1 MKLLLVEDDLSLVQQ
16 LVKNLSNLGHRVDHC
31 ADGLEGYYRIQEFAY
46 DLAIIDIGL
55 PKLSGIDLIQ
65 KARDQEIAVPILIL
79 TARSRWQDKVEGL
92 NAGAD
97 DYLVKPFQFEE
108 LEARINAMTRRVGGF
123 SANEL
128 SYGPYRLDL
137 DSQELFVEEQP
148 IKLTS
153 FEYNLIDYFLRYP
166 KRVHSKNAI
175 ADYLYAEDAD
185 PDSNVIEVVVG
196 RLRKKLDPKNQYNPI
211 ETLRNRGYRFAPK
224 EPSANALIESS
235 AET

>member
-16 LVKNLSNLGHRVDHC
+16 LVDNLSSIGHRVDQSTDGV
-31 ADGLEGYYRIQEFAY
+31 DGLYRIQEYAY

-55 PKLSGIDLIQ
+55 PKLSGIELIQ
-65 KARDQEIAVPILIL
+65 QARDKDIEVPILIL

-92 NAGAD
+92 NSGAD

-108 LEARINAMTRRVGGF
+108 LEARINAMTRRASGYA
-123 SANEL
+123 ANEL
-128 SYGPYRLDL
+128 RYGPYRLDL
-137 DSQELFVEEQP
+137 DSQEFYVDDQP

-153 FEYNLIDYFLRYP
+153 FEYNLIDFFLRYP

-175 ADYLYAEDAD
+175 ADYLYTEDAD

-196 RLRKKLDPKNQYNPI
+196 RLRKKLDPANQFKPI
-211 ETLRNRGYRFAPK
+211 ETLRGRGYRFAPR
-224 EPSANALIESS
+224 EP
-235 AET
+235 